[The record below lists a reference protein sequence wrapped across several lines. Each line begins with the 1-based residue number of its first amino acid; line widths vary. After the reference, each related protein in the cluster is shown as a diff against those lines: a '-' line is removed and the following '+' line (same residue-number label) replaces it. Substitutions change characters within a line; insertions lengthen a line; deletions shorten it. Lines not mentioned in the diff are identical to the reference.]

1 MPPRVRTNS
10 LLSEYRVDQTAPSF
24 GSSSMAR
31 ATAIVGL
38 VAVAVIHFEQ
48 IVPTMEQTPLLGV
61 AFLALVAACLILG
74 GRLLLTG
81 SRSVW
86 LAVAALNT
94 LAVAGY
100 AFTRMFSTVLD
111 NQDVGNWSQMSGL
124 GALLIEGLLVALSV
138 SAVMIRVPLP
148 EPSVAAPIRE
158 AQDRQRADSLS
169 DSLAD
174 SFGGR
179 SLA

>member
-1 MPPRVRTNS
+1 
-10 LLSEYRVDQTAPSF
+10 
-24 GSSSMAR
+24 MAR

-61 AFLALVAACLILG
+61 AFLALVAGCLFLG
-74 GRLLLTG
+74 GRLLLAG
-81 SRSVW
+81 SHRIW
-86 LAVAALNT
+86 LGVAALNM
-94 LAVAGY
+94 LALAGY

-138 SAVMIRVPLP
+138 GAVTARVSLP
-148 EPSVAAPIRE
+148 ELSVAAPARE
-158 AQDRQRADSLS
+158 APDRQRADSLS